1 MEYQV
6 LLIDFHV
13 YHRTKIQY
21 GFVPMSKMP
30 QFLNASSSFF
40 LRDEPHTQCMRDQA
54 YVQLGAVFRIIIE
67 QFQEETMHCSHT
79 LRETPMLRIFQYSIL

>member
-1 MEYQV
+1 MKTYSILYSSTLRKRTLKVEYQV

-40 LRDEPHTQCMRDQA
+40 LRDEPHTQCMRD
-54 YVQLGAVFRIIIE
+54 
-67 QFQEETMHCSHT
+67 
-79 LRETPMLRIFQYSIL
+79 